1 MKTFT
6 NPSFKEV
13 VNRCKRRNNEAM
25 EKLFWFSSKIS
36 IHFSYLLIRLGVSA
50 DQATILFFLVGLTGS
65 VMYIFESPLL
75 TFLGYVF
82 WRLHVIIDMSD
93 GDLARFNQ
101 SFSIRGAYWDAVIH
115 SILNPLYYVFISY
128 SFYLQFND
136 NIFLILGALSGLSSS
151 VLMAAKNNYFKAM
164 LFNKKT
170 LKVEKNNHL
179 KVKNIKYYIKF
190 ILSEIMSIEG
200 FVLLTVLV
208 RLIDLELLAFILVFA
223 YLGFNILIGAVK
235 FYQFSYKGSAFS
247 KS

>member
-65 VMYIFESPLL
+65 FMYIFESPLL

-115 SILNPLYYVFISY
+115 SILNPLYYVFI
-128 SFYLQFND
+128 
-136 NIFLILGALSGLSSS
+136 
-151 VLMAAKNNYFKAM
+151 
-164 LFNKKT
+164 
-170 LKVEKNNHL
+170 
-179 KVKNIKYYIKF
+179 
-190 ILSEIMSIEG
+190 
-200 FVLLTVLV
+200 
-208 RLIDLELLAFILVFA
+208 
-223 YLGFNILIGAVK
+223 
-235 FYQFSYKGSAFS
+235 
-247 KS
+247 